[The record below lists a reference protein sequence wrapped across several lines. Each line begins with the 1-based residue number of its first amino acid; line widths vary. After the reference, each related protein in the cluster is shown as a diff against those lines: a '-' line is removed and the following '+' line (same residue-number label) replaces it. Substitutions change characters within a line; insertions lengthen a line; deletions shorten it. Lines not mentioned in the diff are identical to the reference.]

1 MRVTGRVW
9 LVTGVLL
16 LAACGAAGDDG
27 GAPDDETTTSTST
40 SSTTTT
46 TSTLDTT
53 TTSEAPVHEEDIV
66 EAAITDL
73 AERLDIS
80 EGDIEVTDVK
90 DVQWPDGALGCPE
103 EGKVYTQAVVDGTQV
118 LLGANDRIYDY
129 HSGSDGEP
137 FLCPSDERDGG
148 YDFVPPPG
156 NP

>member
-1 MRVTGRVW
+1 MSVTGRVL
-9 LVTGVLL
+9 LVVGVLL
-16 LAACGAAGDDG
+16 VAACGVADDAEAPGD
-27 GAPDDETTTSTST
+27 ETTTTSTST
-40 SSTTTT
+40 SSAI
-46 TSTLDTT
+46 DTT
-53 TTSEAPVHEEDIV
+53 TTSEAQVQEDDIV

-73 AERLDIS
+73 AGRLAIP
-80 EGDIEVTDVK
+80 EGDIEVTDVR

-103 EGKVYTQAVVDGTQV
+103 EGKAYTQAVVDGTQV

-129 HSGSDGEP
+129 HAGSDGEP